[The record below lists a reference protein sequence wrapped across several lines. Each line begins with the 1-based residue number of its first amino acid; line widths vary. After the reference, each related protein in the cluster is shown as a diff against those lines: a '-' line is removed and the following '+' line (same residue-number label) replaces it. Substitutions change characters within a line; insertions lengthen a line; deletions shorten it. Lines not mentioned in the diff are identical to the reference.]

1 MQAGEIAYMS
11 RRKKQKQATAPKQA
25 GNVEASPD
33 GEAEPRAKIPFLRRR
48 AVTIFLC
55 LHTTPLL
62 IACFAPADAWWL
74 GYAALVPW
82 VLGVALAP
90 TRRWGLFA
98 GWLGGLVFWGC
109 ILYWLTWITMV
120 GYIAG
125 ILYLSLYWLV
135 AGAILRAAVRRNQPM
150 WIVLPLVW
158 VSLEF
163 IRGAAQ
169 TFYLGPSFPW
179 FALAYGQYTRTA
191 LIQIADVTGIYG
203 VSFVVAMANGLLV
216 DASLWGVAWRRRS
229 CAAALASPISMPIGG
244 AGWRL
249 VVGSVA
255 FAASLAG
262 VLGYGAWQL
271 SRDTRQVGPVV
282 GIVQRAYPIS
292 LGGRGVEAEE
302 ILDRHLADTASFL
315 GAQVKPDLVIWPETM
330 LPTALNREILDLDIN
345 SLEGDY
351 LRCLAAK
358 FDRGAWDTQFGE
370 DLLRDYLRRVLQADQ
385 GDTLSKRRLAG
396 KVLDMSGQLG
406 CPILAGGITI
416 YRNAEPLFHKD
427 EWLVR
432 NGALWFD
439 PNDPNA
445 PSYAKR
451 HLVPFSEYVPFKHS
465 WLGLHKLLRKC
476 VPDVME
482 QIDPGPTR
490 TRFVLSRPRGR
501 WRVVSPI
508 CYEGTMPEVCREM
521 VYQDGQKK
529 ADILAN
535 LSNDGWFVK
544 PTKSAA
550 PRAST
555 EQSQHLSH
563 YCFRAV
569 ENRVPVVRAVNT
581 GVSASIDSNGRIVA
595 EVRRGGRNTM
605 ISGTLLLD
613 GAWDG
618 KLEYLPGHGPK
629 VLVDERTSWYSRV
642 GDAFAVAVLVAAVA
656 WVVVIFARRGRD
668 KKGMCN

>member
-1 MQAGEIAYMS
+1 MSKRRKQKRATSAKPGVTIEAAGE
-11 RRKKQKQATAPKQA
+11 
-25 GNVEASPD
+25 SP
-33 GEAEPRAKIPFLRRR
+33 EPRAKTPFLRRR
-48 AVTIFLC
+48 FVSIFLC

-82 VLGVALAP
+82 VLGVVLAP

-120 GYIAG
+120 GYVAG
-125 ILYLSLYWLV
+125 ILYLSLYWLL
-135 AGAILRAAVRRNQPM
+135 AGAVLRAAVRRNQPM

-163 IRGAAQ
+163 IRGAAES
-169 TFYLGPSFPW
+169 FYVGPSFPW
-179 FALAYGQYTRTA
+179 FALAYSQYTRTT

-203 VSFVVAMANGLLV
+203 VSFLVAMANGLVV
-216 DASLWGVAWRRRS
+216 DASLWAIARHRRGRD
-229 CAAALASPISMPIGG
+229 AATDSMP
-244 AGWRL
+244 AGDGRHRRL
-249 VVGSVA
+249 VVGAIA

-271 SRDTRQVGPVV
+271 SRETRQVGPTI

-292 LGGRGVEAEE
+292 LGGRGAGPQE
-302 ILDRHLADTASFL
+302 ILDRHLADTETFL
-315 GAQVKPDLVIWPETM
+315 GAKVKPDLVIWPETM
-330 LPTALNREILDLDIN
+330 LPTALNREMLDLDID

-351 LRCLAAK
+351 LRSLAAK
-358 FDRGAWDTQFGE
+358 FDRSAWDTQFDE
-370 DLLRDYLRRVLQADQ
+370 DSLRVFLRRVLQADR
-385 GDTLSKRRLAG
+385 GDEPSRRLLAG
-396 KVLDMSGQLG
+396 KVLDMSGRLG

-416 YRNAEPLFHKD
+416 HRNAEPLFRKD

-432 NGALWFD
+432 NGAVWFD
-439 PNDPNA
+439 PNEPNA

-465 WLGLHKLLRKC
+465 WLGLHKLLRQC

-482 QIDPGPTR
+482 QLDPGPTR
-490 TRFVLSRPRGR
+490 TRFVLARPGGR

-508 CYEGTMPEVCREM
+508 CYEGTMPTVCREM
-521 VYQDGQKK
+521 VYQDGRKK

-535 LSNDGWFVK
+535 LSNDGWFVR
-544 PTKSAA
+544 PVRSGT
-550 PRAST
+550 PLAST

-595 EVRRGGRNTM
+595 EVRRGGHNTM

-613 GAWDG
+613 GAREG

-642 GDAFAVAVLVAAVA
+642 GDAFAEAVLVAAMA
-656 WVVVIFARRGRD
+656 WVVVMFARRGRD

>member
-1 MQAGEIAYMS
+1 MS
-11 RRKKQKQATAPKQA
+11 RRKKHKQPAAPNSV
-25 GNVEASPD
+25 GNIEASQYSD
-33 GEAEPRAKIPFLRRR
+33 AELRTKIPFLRRR
-48 AVTIFLC
+48 VVTVFLC

-62 IACFAPADAWWL
+62 IACFAPVDAWWL

-82 VLGVALAP
+82 VLGVAMAP

-120 GYIAG
+120 GYVAG

-135 AGAILRAAVRRNQPM
+135 AAAILRAAVRRNQPM

-163 IRGAAQ
+163 VRGVAQ
-169 TFYLGPSFPW
+169 SFYLGPSFPW

-191 LIQIADVTGIYG
+191 LIQIADITGIYG

-216 DASLWGVAWRRRS
+216 DLALWVFARRRLRLDAVTAS
-229 CAAALASPISMPIGG
+229 PGAPAWAALSIGG
-244 AGWRL
+244 GSRRRL

-255 FAASLAG
+255 FSASLAG

-271 SRDTRQVGPVV
+271 SRDTRTAGPVV

-292 LGGRGVEAEE
+292 LGGRGVSAEE

-315 GAQVKPDLVIWPETM
+315 GAEVKPDLVIWPETM
-330 LPTALNREILDLDIN
+330 LPTALNREILDLDID
-345 SLEGDY
+345 SLKGDS

-370 DLLRDYLRRVLQADQ
+370 DLLRDFLRRVVQDDQ
-385 GDTLSKRRLAG
+385 GDNQSKRQLAG
-396 KVLDMSGQLG
+396 KVLEMSGQLG

-416 YRNAEPLFHKD
+416 HRNAEPLFRKD

-432 NGALWFD
+432 NGALWLD
-439 PNDPNA
+439 PNEPNA

-465 WLGLHKLLRKC
+465 WLGFHKLLRQC

-521 VYQDGQKK
+521 VYEEGQKK

-544 PTKSAA
+544 PTKSSA

-595 EVRRGGRNTM
+595 QVSQGGRNTM
-605 ISGTLLLD
+605 ISGILLLD
-613 GAWDG
+613 GAGGD
-618 KLEYLPGHGPK
+618 KLEYLSGHGPK

-642 GDAFAVAVLVAAVA
+642 GDAFAVAVLAAAVA
-656 WVVVIFARRGRD
+656 WVVVMFARRGRD
-668 KKGMCN
+668 KKGKCN